1 MKSSASFISSQLIRQ
16 IKIHGKIKAQGSFQ
30 LNAKRV
36 LARVQKIPSQQLLF
50 EMMWERSY

>member
-1 MKSSASFISSQLIRQ
+1 MKSSASFMSSQLIRQ

-36 LARVQKIPSQQLLF
+36 LARVQKIPSQQLL
-50 EMMWERSY
+50 WERSY